1 MAVQERTQN
10 HPGRAIIRKPGE
22 KSGLTTLHPILLLAV
37 LIAVLAFVSWYKRA
51 PKAQRKHIGNRV
63 MIAGG
68 LGLVLLLLLTGRLNP
83 VVALVA
89 ALIPLAHRALGL
101 FQLFQGA
108 KGAHNAFK
116 ASRGP
121 SPGQKS
127 DVETRFLRMTLNHDT
142 GQMEG
147 QVLDGAYKGKRL
159 SDLQP
164 AELLGLLDECVKID
178 AQSAAVLE
186 TYLDRTQGDAWRKDG
201 HADERGDSARAR
213 SGGMNAE
220 EAREILGV
228 EVGASR
234 QQIIEAHR
242 RLIQKLHPD
251 RGGSTYLAAKLNE
264 AKRMLLE

>member
-1 MAVQERTQN
+1 M
-10 HPGRAIIRKPGE
+10 
-22 KSGLTTLHPILLLAV
+22 
-37 LIAVLAFVSWYKRA
+37 LIAVLAFMSWYKRA
-51 PKAQRKHIGNRV
+51 PTAQRKRIGNRA

-83 VVALVA
+83 VFALVA
-89 ALIPLAHRALGL
+89 ALVPLGYRALGL

-121 SPGQKS
+121 SPGQTS

-147 QVLDGAYKGKRL
+147 QVLDGAYKGKQL
-159 SDLQP
+159 SDLEL
-164 AELLGLLDECVKID
+164 AELLELLDECVKID

-186 TYLDRTQGDAWRKDG
+186 AYLDRTQDDAWRKDR
-201 HADERGDSARAR
+201 HADEGGDSARAR

-220 EAREILGV
+220 EAAEILGV

-242 RLIQKLHPD
+242 RLMQKLHPD
-251 RGGSTYLAAKLNE
+251 RGGSTYLAGKLNE
-264 AKRMLLE
+264 AKRTLLDAP

>member
-1 MAVQERTQN
+1 
-10 HPGRAIIRKPGE
+10 
-22 KSGLTTLHPILLLAV
+22 LHPILLLAV
-37 LIAVLAFVSWYKRA
+37 LIAVLFFISWYKRA
-51 PKAQRKHIGNRV
+51 PKAQRKRIGNRA

-83 VVALVA
+83 LVALVV

-101 FQLFQGA
+101 LQLFQGL
-108 KGAHNAFK
+108 KGAHSSYK
-116 ASRGP
+116 ASQGP
-121 SPGQKS
+121 SPGQMS

-159 SDLQP
+159 SDLGL
-164 AELLGLLDECVKID
+164 AELLELLDECARND

-186 TYLDRTQGDAWRKDG
+186 TYLDRTHGDAWREDSR
-201 HADERGDSARAR
+201 ANEREDSARTL
-213 SGGMNAE
+213 GGRMNAE

-228 EVGASR
+228 EAGANR

-242 RLIQKLHPD
+242 RLMQKLHPD

-264 AKRMLLE
+264 AKRTLLDAQ